1 MLFPPFNWWHE
12 QICSL
17 HFYFTWERFFLIRYC
32 SSYRLKIE
40 YINGKK
46 VVSHLSTSSS
56 KTVQSQCDD
65 DGNNKCRNYVKWTH
79 KIQCH
84 ARVENPSGI
93 WKMEPG
99 MKEMKRDGWEPK
111 EKEWN
116 AIEKEGKIGEN
127 NEVLSENCWFDYV
140 DKLLICSAQTLRR
153 DSTKLSTNSY
163 QFLCI
168 FCCKCVYM
176 QRELLKRHFILST
189 FDSKVWKKANEKCVT
204 SCRHKIMES

>member
-12 QICSL
+12 QNCSL
-17 HFYFTWERFFLIRYC
+17 HSSFTWERFFLIRYC

-40 YINGKK
+40 YINGEK

-79 KIQCH
+79 KIQCR

-99 MKEMKRDGWEPK
+99 KKEMKRDGWEPK

-116 AIEKEGKIGEN
+116 AIDKEGKIEEN

-140 DKLLICSAQTLRR
+140 DKLLICSAQTRFHEIIH
-153 DSTKLSTNSY
+153 
-163 QFLCI
+163 QFLSISMHLLLQMCI
-168 FCCKCVYM
+168 HTERAIEEAF
-176 QRELLKRHFILST
+176 HFVDIR
-189 FDSKVWKKANEKCVT
+189 F
-204 SCRHKIMES
+204 